1 MCVCPGMSAFPNTLW
16 THPRHF
22 SGRRANDDGR
32 RGARRRGTAAD
43 IAGVPPSS
51 RPSSR
56 ANRGAAFR
64 PSIPPSSSARS
75 WEGGGRFP
83 HFSRG
88 RPCGP
93 LGRRDGSAAAPP
105 GSGGDAASAVSWPRA
120 RGERG
125 GRRGG
130 RGATRRPGG
139 RGSAP
144 RGGPPAAE
152 RPPPPRR
159 PPRRASAPRGGG
171 RGRRREGAAPRV
183 GGSTDGAVGEG
194 GRGGEGNPCAGPR
207 LPRRKAPAQ
216 DPSGGRRVGGG
227 QAGFVVHRSRGV
239 PPSIS
244 SGAIR
249 SLLTCQWWYA
259 VAVVAGC
266 GSPWK
271 VVAKDIPVDGVPDCI
286 NRPNYGFAKGTGTDD
301 VGIRLIWAYFG
312 LMGIPGLLDL
322 SERNDQ

>member
-1 MCVCPGMSAFPNTLW
+1 MSAFPNTLW

-105 GSGGDAASAVSWPRA
+105 GSGGDAASAEGGGGRRDARA
-120 RGERG
+120 VGGARRGEAPRPRSAPPPTAPSPPRVRAKRRRTREASRG
-125 GRRGG
+125 RGAARRRVDRRGG
-130 RGATRRPGG
+130 RGGG
-139 RGSAP
+139 
-144 RGGPPAAE
+144 E
-152 RPPPPRR
+152 
-159 PPRRASAPRGGG
+159 
-171 RGRRREGAAPRV
+171 
-183 GGSTDGAVGEG
+183 
-194 GRGGEGNPCAGPR
+194 GRGGEPLRRAPPPETQGAGTG
-207 LPRRKAPAQ
+207 
-216 DPSGGRRVGGG
+216 SVGRQAGGG
-227 QAGFVVHRSRGV
+227 WASGVRCAQISRRAPLHLQWRDPFPSHLSMVVCRG
-239 PPSIS
+239 
-244 SGAIR
+244 
-249 SLLTCQWWYA
+249 
-259 VAVVAGC
+259 GC
-266 GSPWK
+266 GWLW
-271 VVAKDIPVDGVPDCI
+271 VPLEGC
-286 NRPNYGFAKGTGTDD
+286 
-301 VGIRLIWAYFG
+301 
-312 LMGIPGLLDL
+312 
-322 SERNDQ
+322 S

>member
-1 MCVCPGMSAFPNTLW
+1 MSAFPNTLW

-152 RPPPPRR
+152 PPPPHGALPAAR
-159 PPRRASAPRGGG
+159 PRQEAEDEGGVARARRRASAGRPTGRSGRGGG
-171 RGRRREGAAPRV
+171 EGRGTPAPGPASRDARRRHRIRRAAGGWGV
-183 GGSTDGAVGEG
+183 GKRGSLCTDLAAC
-194 GRGGEGNPCAGPR
+194 P
-207 LPRRKAPAQ
+207 
-216 DPSGGRRVGGG
+216 
-227 QAGFVVHRSRGV
+227 
-239 PPSIS
+239 PPSPV
-244 SGAIR
+244 AR
-249 SLLTCQWWYA
+249 SVPFSPVNGGMPWRLWL
-259 VAVVAGC
+259 VVGPP
-266 GSPWK
+266 G
-271 VVAKDIPVDGVPDCI
+271 
-286 NRPNYGFAKGTGTDD
+286 
-301 VGIRLIWAYFG
+301 RL
-312 LMGIPGLLDL
+312 
-322 SERNDQ
+322 

>member
-1 MCVCPGMSAFPNTLW
+1 MSAFPNTLW

-152 RPPPPRR
+152 RPPPTAPS
-159 PPRRASAPRGGG
+159 PPRVRAKRRRTREASRG
-171 RGRRREGAAPRV
+171 RGAARRRVDRR
-183 GGSTDGAVGEG
+183 G
-194 GRGGEGNPCAGPR
+194 GRGGGEGRGGEPLRRAPPPETQGAGTG
-207 LPRRKAPAQ
+207 
-216 DPSGGRRVGGG
+216 SVGRQAGGG
-227 QAGFVVHRSRGV
+227 WASGVRCAQISRRAPLHLQWRDPFPSHLSMVVCRG
-239 PPSIS
+239 
-244 SGAIR
+244 
-249 SLLTCQWWYA
+249 
-259 VAVVAGC
+259 GC
-266 GSPWK
+266 GWLW
-271 VVAKDIPVDGVPDCI
+271 VPLEGC
-286 NRPNYGFAKGTGTDD
+286 
-301 VGIRLIWAYFG
+301 
-312 LMGIPGLLDL
+312 
-322 SERNDQ
+322 S